1 MSDPVNTALIKGLL
15 KTQTS
20 VSCLV
25 QLNQRN
31 GIETKAIMSI
41 ILKYVKK
48 GPALLKNTQ
57 KVFFCSTKADQEKYF
72 DEISSDLFEA
82 QDNISIWYKEED
94 NIDISEEE
102 RKEYLS
108 EMTLLVLP
116 VTSDFLKIENE
127 ARRDLNF
134 AIKENIP
141 VLPFLEQQG
150 WNFFLTMSAAICR
163 Y

>member
-25 QLNQRN
+25 QLNQKN

-48 GPALLKNTQ
+48 SPALLKNTQ

-94 NIDISEEE
+94 NVDISGKE

-134 AIKENIP
+134 AIKENNP

-150 WNFFLTMSAAICR
+150 
-163 Y
+163 

>member
-1 MSDPVNTALIKGLL
+1 M
-15 KTQTS
+15 
-20 VSCLV
+20 V

-48 GPALLKNTQ
+48 SPALLKNTQ
-57 KVFFCSTKADQEKYF
+57 KVFFCSTKADREKYF

-134 AIKENIP
+134 AIKENNP

-150 WNFFLTMSAAICR
+150 
-163 Y
+163 

>member
-1 MSDPVNTALIKGLL
+1 
-15 KTQTS
+15 
-20 VSCLV
+20 
-25 QLNQRN
+25 
-31 GIETKAIMSI
+31 MSI

-57 KVFFCSTKADQEKYF
+57 KVFFCSTKADREKYF

-134 AIKENIP
+134 AIKENNP

-150 WNFFLTMSAAICR
+150 
-163 Y
+163 